1 MMVECRAATTTV
13 QRLTGAAWHGRRA
26 EPMMCPA
33 CSVSVQPHWH
43 CADVVTPTPLI
54 AATATAGAGLSAAHR
69 QHHRTDTHDRN
80 DCSAS
85 AHCRTLEHVAYRGVV
100 GRGRG
105 GTASPTFFDRGTRP
119 PLPPLFGLKFVQK
132 LVHCCNWLLTEA
144 KCEIISVQQN

>member
-54 AATATAGAGLSAAHR
+54 AATATAGAGLSAAQR

-100 GRGRG
+100 GRDAGGRRPPLFSTG
-105 GTASPTFFDRGTRP
+105 GTRP
-119 PLPPLFGLKFVQK
+119 PLPPLFWTKIRAKVSPLLQ
-132 LVHCCNWLLTEA
+132 LVTY
-144 KCEIISVQQN
+144 